1 MTVLERK
8 ARFVQSVLN
17 ETDDNKF
24 EALERVLLSLS
35 GMESQVYSPV
45 DKTVFNND
53 YTTERYFGELK
64 ERLNARYTTD

>member
-24 EALERVLLSLS
+24 ETIERVFLSLS
-35 GMESQVYSPV
+35 GRESSV
-45 DKTVFNND
+45 DKTRFNND
-53 YTTERYFGELK
+53 YTTEKYFGELK
-64 ERLNARYTTD
+64 ERLNAIYTTD